1 MSETVLQSNLKRFRK
16 YNGYT
21 QQQISNY
28 LGVTRQAYSHYEAGE
43 RVPNYV
49 ILAKLA
55 EFYNISVD
63 NLILPEEEYE
73 EMKRAEQ
80 NSPYR
85 YLPERERKLI
95 EMMKE
100 LSENE
105 QEDLFLYLKHKV
117 AKYKSKEKKI
127 SKKSNSV

>member
-73 EMKRAEQ
+73 EMKRAER